1 MAYSSSTSMTTNTAN
16 SSENSGFNQ
25 IYKGFSTSSG
35 NKSNMLYDI
44 DVVKQDL
51 INHFYT
57 RKGER
62 VMEPEFGSIVWDM
75 LYEPLDESSEEDLIE
90 DCTRIINSDPRCEL
104 LDIQLDSLGNGVRID
119 ISINVFPFNKQA
131 KLQLDFERETL

>member
-1 MAYSSSTSMTTNTAN
+1 MAYSSSTQMTNSTAN
-16 SSENSGFNQ
+16 SSEDSGFNQ
-25 IYKGFSTSSG
+25 IYKGFSTSAG

-62 VMEPEFGSIVWDM
+62 VMNPEFGSIVWDL
-75 LYEPLDESSEEDLIE
+75 LYEPLDESAEEDLIE
-90 DCTRIINSDPRCEL
+90 DCSRIVNEDPRCEL
-104 LDIQLDSLGNGVRID
+104 LDIRLDSLGNGVRID
-119 ISINVFPFNKQA
+119 ISINVLPFNKQA
-131 KLQLDFERETL
+131 TMQLDFERETL

>member
-1 MAYSSSTSMTTNTAN
+1 MVYSSSTSQITSTAN
-16 SSENSGFNQ
+16 SSENTGTAQ
-25 IYKGFSTSSG
+25 IYKGFSTLSS

-62 VMEPEFGSIVWDM
+62 VMEPEFGSIIWDL
-75 LYEPLDESSEEDLIE
+75 LYEPLDESVKEDLIE
-90 DCTRIINSDPRCEL
+90 DCSRIINTDPRCEL
-104 LDIQLDSLGNGVRID
+104 LDINLDSFGNGIRVD
-119 ISINVFPFNKQA
+119 ISINVLPFNKQA
-131 KLQLDFERETL
+131 TMQLEFERETL

>member
-75 LYEPLDESSEEDLIE
+75 LYEPLDESSQEDLIE

-119 ISINVFPFNKQA
+119 ISINVLPFNKQA
-131 KLQLDFERETL
+131 TMQLDFERETL

>member
-1 MAYSSSTSMTTNTAN
+1 MAYSSSTQVTNNTTN

-62 VMEPEFGSIVWDM
+62 VMEPTFGSIVWDM
-75 LYEPLDESSEEDLIE
+75 LYEPLDESAEEDLIE
-90 DCTRIINSDPRCEL
+90 DCTRIIDE
-104 LDIQLDSLGNGVRID
+104 DINLDSLGNGIRID
-119 ISINVFPFNKQA
+119 ININVLPFNKQA
-131 KLQLDFERETL
+131 TMQLDFERETL

>member
-1 MAYSSSTSMTTNTAN
+1 MAYSSSTSQITSTAN
-16 SSENSGFNQ
+16 SSENTGPAQ
-25 IYKGFSTSSG
+25 IYKGFSTLSG

-62 VMEPEFGSIVWDM
+62 VMEPEFGSIIWDL
-75 LYEPLDESSEEDLIE
+75 LYEPLDESVKEDLIE
-90 DCTRIINSDPRCEL
+90 DCSRIINTDPRCEL
-104 LDIQLDSLGNGVRID
+104 LDINLDSVGNGIRVD
-119 ISINVFPFNKQA
+119 ISINVLPFNKQA
-131 KLQLDFERETL
+131 TMQLEFERETL

>member
-1 MAYSSSTSMTTNTAN
+1 MAYSSSTQVTNDTTN

-62 VMEPEFGSIVWDM
+62 VMEPTFGSIVWDM
-75 LYEPLDESSEEDLIE
+75 LYEPLDESAEEDLIE
-90 DCTRIINSDPRCEL
+90 DCTRIIDEDPRCEL
-104 LDIQLDSLGNGVRID
+104 IDINLDSLGNGIRID
-119 ISINVFPFNKQA
+119 ININVLPFNKQA
-131 KLQLDFERETL
+131 TMQLDFERETL

>member
-1 MAYSSSTSMTTNTAN
+1 MAYSGSTQMTNSTAN
-16 SSENSGFNQ
+16 SSEDLGFNQ
-25 IYKGFSTSSG
+25 IYKGFSTSAG

-62 VMEPEFGSIVWDM
+62 VMNPEFGSIVWDL
-75 LYEPLDESSEEDLIE
+75 LYEPLDESAEEDLIE
-90 DCTRIINSDPRCEL
+90 DCSRIVNEDPRCEL
-104 LDIQLDSLGNGVRID
+104 LDIRLDSLGNGIRID
-119 ISINVFPFNKQA
+119 ISINVLPFNKQA
-131 KLQLDFERETL
+131 VMQLDFERETL

>member
-119 ISINVFPFNKQA
+119 ISINVLPFNKQA
-131 KLQLDFERETL
+131 TMQLDFERETL

>member
-1 MAYSSSTSMTTNTAN
+1 MAYSSSTQMTTTTTN
-16 SSENSGFNQ
+16 SSENSGFNK
-25 IYKGFSTSSG
+25 IYKGFSTSAG

-75 LYEPLDESSEEDLIE
+75 LYEPLDESAEEDLIE

-104 LDIQLDSLGNGVRID
+104 LDIQLDSLGNGIRID
-119 ISINVFPFNKQA
+119 ININVLPFNKQDTI
-131 KLQLDFERETL
+131 QLDFERETI

>member
-25 IYKGFSTSSG
+25 IDKGFSTSSG

-119 ISINVFPFNKQA
+119 ISINVLPFNKQA
-131 KLQLDFERETL
+131 TMQLDFERETL

>member
-1 MAYSSSTSMTTNTAN
+1 MAYSSSTQVTNNTTN

-62 VMEPEFGSIVWDM
+62 VMEPTFGSIVWDM
-75 LYEPLDESSEEDLIE
+75 LYEPLDESAEEDLIE
-90 DCTRIINSDPRCEL
+90 DCTRIIDEDPRCEL
-104 LDIQLDSLGNGVRID
+104 IDINLDSLGNGIRID
-119 ISINVFPFNKQA
+119 ININVLPFNKQA
-131 KLQLDFERETL
+131 TMLLDFERETL

>member
-1 MAYSSSTSMTTNTAN
+1 MAYSSSTQMTTTTTN
-16 SSENSGFNQ
+16 SSENSGFNK
-25 IYKGFSTSSG
+25 IYKGFSTSAG

-75 LYEPLDESSEEDLIE
+75 LYEPMDETNKEIIVD
-90 DCTRIINSDPRCEL
+90 DCKKIIISDPRVDL
-104 LDIQLDSLGNGVRID
+104 RDIYLTESENGIRVD
-119 ISINVFPFNKQA
+119 VGINVKPFNQTA
-131 KLQLDFERETL
+131 QMLLEFERETI

>member
-1 MAYSSSTSMTTNTAN
+1 MAYSSSTQVTNNTTN

-62 VMEPEFGSIVWDM
+62 VMEPTFGSIVWDM
-75 LYEPLDESSEEDLIE
+75 LYEPLDESAEEDLIE

-104 LDIQLDSLGNGVRID
+104 LDIQLDSLGNGIRID
-119 ISINVFPFNKQA
+119 ININVLPFNKQA
-131 KLQLDFERETL
+131 TMQLDFERETL